1 MRIGGYGFRCADA
14 HHGAAARTAFGAHVN
29 QPVGGFDHVQ
39 VVFNHHNR
47 VACIAQLVQHP
58 QQQRDVGKVKAGGRL
73 VQDVE
78 RAPGVAFGEFQCEF
92 DALGLAARERGGRL
106 AQAQAAASAASSPA
120 SATVTASAPRPS
132 GKDKDLEDKKK
143 QAEQAEV
150 ARKKAEEEK
159 YLKAK
164 AENCARTRQAKAS
177 FDSGAR
183 IVRMNEKGER
193 EILDET
199 GRAKEMKRIQDILQS
214 ECN

>member
-1 MRIGGYGFRCADA
+1 MKLKSALIMGVLSAVSLI
-14 HHGAAARTAFGAHVN
+14 AAAQWQWLDKDGRKVYSDRPPPPETPEKSILK
-29 QPVGGFDHVQ
+29 QP
-39 VVFNHHNR
+39 
-47 VACIAQLVQHP
+47 
-58 QQQRDVGKVKAGGRL
+58 
-73 VQDVE
+73 
-78 RAPGVAFGEFQCEF
+78 
-92 DALGLAARERGGRL
+92 GGRL

-132 GKDKDLEDKKK
+132 GKDKELEDKKK